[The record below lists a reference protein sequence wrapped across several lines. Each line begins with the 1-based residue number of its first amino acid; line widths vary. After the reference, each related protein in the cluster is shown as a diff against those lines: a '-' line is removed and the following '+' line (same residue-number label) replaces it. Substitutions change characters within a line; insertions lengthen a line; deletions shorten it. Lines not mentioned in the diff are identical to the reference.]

1 MNQYNNNGE
10 KHGPWEVYYNNGKLN
25 YKVGYINNLCHGL
38 CEIYWDNGQ
47 LQFKGEYMM
56 GTEIG
61 FWYEY
66 NPDGSSIEPDFF
78 L

>member
-1 MNQYNNNGE
+1 MNQYNINGE
-10 KHGPWEVYYNNGKLN
+10 RHGYWEVYYNNGKLN

-38 CEIYWDNGQ
+38 CETYFENGQ
-47 LQFKGEYMM
+47 LNWKGEYMM

-61 FWYEY
+61 FWY
-66 NPDGSSIEPDFF
+66 NDSSIVKEFY